1 MHNPKQ
7 TTVLAEMTGLGRSAQ
22 MQELGRLKMAWKLG
36 QDERPDEAP
45 Q

>member
-1 MHNPKQ
+1 MHDLAQ
-7 TTVLAEMTGLGRSAQ
+7 TTVLAEMTALGRSAR
-22 MQELGRLKMAWKLG
+22 MQELELKMAWKLG